1 MRLLKIVGL
10 IAFASGAAHGAFAQS
25 VDYSGRWLFSGLV
38 LSGRMALSFAQICD
52 IAQTGS
58 QIAGLCK
65 GPNGSCSAVGV
76 VNGGNVDLTCQIT
89 NVNNPSLSGVLTF
102 HGAVAPD
109 AIVRG
114 SVVHSKAPGTNGQAS
129 MMRL

>member
-1 MRLLKIVGL
+1 MKYLKIVGL
-10 IAFASGAAHGAFAQS
+10 IALAAGAAPGALAQS
-25 VDYSGRWLFSGLV
+25 ADYSGKWLFSGLV
-38 LSGRMALSFAQICD
+38 LSGRMALSFAQVCD
-52 IAQTGS
+52 ITQTGW

-65 GPNGSCSAVGV
+65 GPNGGCSAVGV
-76 VNGGNVDLTCQIT
+76 VNGGGVDLTCQMT
-89 NVNNPSLSGVLTF
+89 NLSNPSLSGVLTF

-114 SVVHSKAPGTNGQAS
+114 TVVHSKAPGANGQAA

>member
-1 MRLLKIVGL
+1 MRILKVIGL
-10 IAFASGAAHGAFAQS
+10 IALATSAAQGAAAQS
-25 VDYSGRWLFSGLV
+25 ADYSGKWLFSGLI
-38 LSGRMALSFAQICD
+38 LSGRAALSFAQVCD

-65 GPNGSCSAVGV
+65 GPNGGCSAVGIV
-76 VNGGNVDLTCQIT
+76 SGGSVDLTCQMT
-89 NVNNPSLSGVLTF
+89 NVSNPTLSGVLTF

-109 AIVRG
+109 AVVRG
-114 SVVHSKAPGTNGQAS
+114 TVVHSKAPGTNGQAA

>member
-10 IAFASGAAHGAFAQS
+10 IALVVGAAQGALAQS
-25 VDYSGRWLFSGLV
+25 GDYSGKWLFSGLV
-38 LSGRMALSFAQICD
+38 LSGRMAVSFAQVCD
-52 IAQTGS
+52 ITQTGS

-65 GPNGSCSAVGV
+65 GPNGGCSAVGV
-76 VNGGNVDLTCQIT
+76 VSGGSVDLTCQVT
-89 NVNNPSLSGVLTF
+89 NINNPSLSGVLTF

-114 SVVHSKAPGTNGQAS
+114 TVVHSKVPGTIGQAA
-129 MMRL
+129 MMHL

>member
-1 MRLLKIVGL
+1 MRLTKILGL
-10 IAFASGAAHGAFAQS
+10 AALAAGAAQCALAQS
-25 VDYSGRWLFSGLV
+25 GDYSGKWLFSGLI
-38 LSGRMALSFAQICD
+38 LSGRMAVSFAQVCD

-65 GPNGSCSAVGV
+65 GPNGGCSAVGV
-76 VNGGNVDLTCQIT
+76 VSGGSVELTCQMT
-89 NVNNPSLSGVLTF
+89 NLNNPSLSGVLTF
-102 HGAVAPD
+102 HGAVATD

-114 SVVHSKAPGTNGQAS
+114 TVVHSKTPGANGQAA

>member
-1 MRLLKIVGL
+1 
-10 IAFASGAAHGAFAQS
+10 
-25 VDYSGRWLFSGLV
+25 
-38 LSGRMALSFAQICD
+38 MAVSFAQVCD
-52 IAQTGS
+52 IAQTGA

-65 GPNGSCSAVGV
+65 GPNGDCSAVGV
-76 VNGGNVDLTCQIT
+76 VNGASVNLTCQVT

-109 AIVRG
+109 AVIRG
-114 SVVHSKAPGTNGQAS
+114 TVVHSKAPGTNGQAS

>member
-10 IAFASGAAHGAFAQS
+10 IALVVGAAQGALAQS
-25 VDYSGRWLFSGLV
+25 GDYSGKWLFSGLV
-38 LSGRMALSFAQICD
+38 LSGRIAVSFAQVCD
-52 IAQTGS
+52 ITQTGS

-65 GPNGSCSAVGV
+65 GPNGGCSAVGV
-76 VNGGNVDLTCQIT
+76 VRGGSVDLTCQVT
-89 NVNNPSLSGVLTF
+89 NINNPSLSGVLTF

-114 SVVHSKAPGTNGQAS
+114 TVVHSKVPGTSGQAA

>member
-10 IAFASGAAHGAFAQS
+10 IALVVGAAQGALAQS
-25 VDYSGRWLFSGLV
+25 GDYSGKWLFSGLV
-38 LSGRMALSFAQICD
+38 LSGRIAVSFAQVCD
-52 IAQTGS
+52 ITQTGS

-65 GPNGSCSAVGV
+65 GPNGGCSAVGV
-76 VNGGNVDLTCQIT
+76 VSGGSVDLTCQVT
-89 NVNNPSLSGVLTF
+89 NINNPSLSGVLTF

-114 SVVHSKAPGTNGQAS
+114 TVVHSKVPGTNGQAA

>member
-1 MRLLKIVGL
+1 MKLLKIVGL
-10 IAFASGAAHGAFAQS
+10 IALMAGAAPGALAQS
-25 VDYSGRWLFSGLV
+25 GEYSGKWLFSGLV
-38 LSGRMALSFAQICD
+38 MSGRMALSFAQVCD

-65 GPNGSCSAVGV
+65 GPNGGCSAVGV
-76 VNGGNVDLTCQIT
+76 VNGGGVDLTCQMT
-89 NVNNPSLSGVLTF
+89 NFSNPSLSGVLTF

-109 AIVRG
+109 AVVRG
-114 SVVHSKAPGTNGQAS
+114 TVVHSKAPGASGQAA